1 MALHEAVEFDRHCLE
16 ADILP
21 GERHSPQLRAALH
34 ELLERIEQGGHGMDI
49 HSVGRILADFVPS
62 LPPERA
68 EEWQERALQ
77 HWLLRTKPELIE
89 RLADYFIY

>member
-1 MALHEAVEFDRHCLE
+1 MELHEAVEFDRHCLE

-21 GERHSPQLRAALH
+21 GDHSPQLRTALR

-68 EEWQERALQ
+68 LQ